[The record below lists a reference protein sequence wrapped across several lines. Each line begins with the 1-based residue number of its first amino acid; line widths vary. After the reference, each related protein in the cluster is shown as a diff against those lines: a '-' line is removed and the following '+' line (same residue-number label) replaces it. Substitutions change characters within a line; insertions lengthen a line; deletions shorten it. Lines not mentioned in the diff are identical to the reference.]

1 MMTISLKSAALGALA
16 VTLASAASADQ
27 LFVEASKTVPIQIN
41 GVAASIVI
49 GNKNI
54 ADVAVHNEHL
64 LFVTGK
70 SYGTTNLLVYDKA
83 GREIYNSDVLV
94 TTNSAS
100 LVTINRAGQS
110 FTYDCSPSCRSVL
123 SIGDDP
129 DHFSALIDQQL
140 QSQTLTD
147 GQ

>member
-1 MMTISLKSAALGALA
+1 MMTICLKAAATGAVALA
-16 VTLASAASADQ
+16 LTSAASAEQ
-27 LFVEASKTVPIQIN
+27 LFVEAGKTVPVSIY
-41 GVAASIVI
+41 GESSSIVI

-54 ADVAVHNEHL
+54 ADVSVHNGQL

-70 SYGTTNLLVYDKA
+70 SYGTTNLLVFDKS
-83 GREIYNSDVLV
+83 GRQIYSSDVMV
-94 TTNSAS
+94 TTNSTN

-110 FTYDCSPSCRSVL
+110 YTYDCSPNCKAVL
-123 SIGDDP
+123 SIGDQP

>member
-70 SYGTTNLLVYDKA
+70 SYGTTNLLVYDKS
-83 GREIYNSDVLV
+83 GREIYSSDVLV

-129 DHFSALIDQQL
+129 EHFSALIDQQL